1 VVETGRLETFC
12 DGVFAIAITL
22 LILGVEL
29 PHDVASGELGE
40 RLMEQWPTYLAY
52 ILSFVTIGIIWVNH
66 HTLLRHFD
74 RADRT
79 FLFVNVLF
87 LMCVAFI
94 PFPTGLVAEHVHSE
108 PAAVAYGLTLTATA
122 LCFNAI
128 WHYGRL
134 KLLRADADRREVSG
148 ITRSYIPGPFMY
160 GTATLVAFASPEASV
175 ALYGFIAAVYVVS
188 SSLFGQ
194 AEE

>member
-1 VVETGRLETFC
+1 VETGRLEAFS

-22 LILGVEL
+22 LVLGVTVPEGGE
-29 PHDVASGELGE
+29 ASSLGE
-40 RLMEQWPTYLAY
+40 RLTGQWPQYLAY

-66 HTLLRHFD
+66 HAVLRHFE

-79 FLFVNVLF
+79 FLFLNVFF

-94 PFPTGLVAEHVHSE
+94 PFPTSLVAEHVHSS
-108 PAAVAYGLTLTATA
+108 PAAVAYGLTLIATA
-122 LCFNAI
+122 LGFNAI

-134 KLLRADADRREVSG
+134 RLLRADADRREVSG
-148 ITRSYIPGPFMY
+148 ITRSYIPGPLMY
-160 GTATLVAFASPEASV
+160 ATATLIALASPEASV

-188 SSLFGQ
+188 SSLFGR
-194 AEE
+194 AED